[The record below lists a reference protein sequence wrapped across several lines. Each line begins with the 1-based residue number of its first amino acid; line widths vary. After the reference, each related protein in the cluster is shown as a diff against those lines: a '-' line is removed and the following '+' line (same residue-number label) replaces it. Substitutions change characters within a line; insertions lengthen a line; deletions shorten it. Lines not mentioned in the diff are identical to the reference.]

1 MSVDQAI
8 REIIRAE
15 ISQQL
20 APLRE
25 VVSRLEAESGNLEL
39 LGRLAEQ
46 LVPFAQLL
54 GLPMPAPRTVATPRG
69 RPARAG
75 RPAQVGVGSTVIPG
89 GARRGRPGRPPRAP
103 GRLCAII
110 GCGNPARSKG
120 YCSAHYQKL
129 RMLIR
134 TNRRPDA
141 WIDDAAQSSVP
152 DVVLPRGRAA
162 SKALQAGNGNHG

>member
-1 MSVDQAI
+1 MSVDQAF
-8 REIIRAE
+8 REMIRAE

-20 APLRE
+20 QPLRQ
-25 VVSRLEAESGNLEL
+25 VVSRLEAESENLQL

-46 LVPFAQLL
+46 LAPFAALL
-54 GLPMPAPRTVATPRG
+54 GLPAVAPAPTRA
-69 RPARAG
+69 RPAPAAKTG
-75 RPAQVGVGSTVIPG
+75 RSAT
-89 GARRGRPGRPPRAP
+89 RRGRPGRPPTVSNRM
-103 GRLCAII
+103 CAII
-110 GCGNPARSKG
+110 GCKNPARSKG

-141 WIDDAAQSSVP
+141 WVDDAAPHSVP

-162 SKALQAGNGNHG
+162 SKALKANTAAPTQS